1 MFIIIEQ
8 HTLSNKYNYAQL
20 SYVQFTYI
28 KMKKGYLAIS
38 YSNRKLFNNEVE
50 SLKMLFKKNDLELLV
65 FVDKYNFKTNQEK
78 EMMETAF
85 REIDNADFLIAEL
98 TTKSIGVGIE
108 IGYAV
113 AKKMPVIY
121 IRKKNAEYSTTASGS
136 STFSV
141 EYENEIDLKKSIINI
156 LTQLN

>member
-1 MFIIIEQ
+1 
-8 HTLSNKYNYAQL
+8 
-20 SYVQFTYI
+20 
-28 KMKKGYLAIS
+28 MKKGYLAIS
-38 YSNRKLFNNEVE
+38 HSNRKLFNNEVK

-85 REIDNADFLIAEL
+85 HEIDNADFLIAEL

-108 IGYAV
+108 IGYAF
-113 AKKMPVIY
+113 AQKKPVIY
-121 IRKKNAEYSTTASGS
+121 LRKKNAEYSTTASGS

-141 EYENEIDLKKSIINI
+141 EYENEFDLIESMEKLLN
-156 LTQLN
+156 QLN